1 MSHLPTSCKL
11 RAVAEPTNCELVTK
25 RKKDSVDDELHRRCA
40 PRWSEGSHSLANATM
55 RPSVPREMAQ
65 PREIMALSWDRG
77 SERAS
82 ERTSEERSNAQSMV
96 IKIAPTHKK
105 SEIPDL
111 GAVASFSQR
120 IQRNRPAPLQF
131 CGPWVVRS
139 VSNS

>member
-1 MSHLPTSCKL
+1 MSCIAAA
-11 RAVAEPTNCELVTK
+11 RLVG
-25 RKKDSVDDELHRRCA
+25 RRDRIPWRMRRCDQ
-40 PRWSEGSHSLANATM
+40 PD
-55 RPSVPREMAQ
+55 PSVPREMAQ
-65 PREIMALSWDRG
+65 PREMIMAFSWDRG
-77 SERAS
+77 SERAN
-82 ERTSEERSNAQSMV
+82 ERGEERDAQSMV

-131 CGPWVVRS
+131 CGSWAVRS